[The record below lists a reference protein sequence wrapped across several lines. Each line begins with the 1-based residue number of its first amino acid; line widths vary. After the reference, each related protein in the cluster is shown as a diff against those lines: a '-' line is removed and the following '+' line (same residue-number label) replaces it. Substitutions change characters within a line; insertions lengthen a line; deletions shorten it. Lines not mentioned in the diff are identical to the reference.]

1 MSIALHLARGFVE
14 RAAHRRDWLRLAA
27 RLDATSRLSWDATI
41 IGARI
46 AVGTGSFIGAGAVLH
61 AGAGGSEH
69 IQIGHRC
76 RIASGARIMTW
87 GGRITLG
94 EECTVNAGTVLYGT
108 GGISVGRH
116 VRIAALTT
124 IVASQHIFADAE
136 VPIARQGFTAS
147 GIVIEDDVWIGAG
160 VCILDG
166 LRVGAG
172 AVIGAGAV
180 VTRDVEPNT
189 VVGGVPAVVLRRRTS
204 AAGEGV

>member
-1 MSIALHLARGFVE
+1 MSLVRHLARGLVE

-27 RLDATSRLSWDATI
+27 RLDATSRLSWDSAI
-41 IGARI
+41 IGRRI
-46 AVGTGSFIGAGAVLH
+46 VVGAGSFIGAGALLH
-61 AGAGGSEH
+61 AGAAETEH
-69 IQIGHRC
+69 IHVGRRC

-87 GGRITLG
+87 GGPISLG
-94 EECTVNAGTVLYGT
+94 DECSVNAGTVLYGT
-108 GGISVGRH
+108 GGIRIGRH

-124 IVASQHIFADAE
+124 IVASQHIFADAD
-136 VPIARQGFTAS
+136 VPISRQGFTAS

-166 LRVGAG
+166 LTVGAG
-172 AVIGAGAV
+172 SVIGAGAV